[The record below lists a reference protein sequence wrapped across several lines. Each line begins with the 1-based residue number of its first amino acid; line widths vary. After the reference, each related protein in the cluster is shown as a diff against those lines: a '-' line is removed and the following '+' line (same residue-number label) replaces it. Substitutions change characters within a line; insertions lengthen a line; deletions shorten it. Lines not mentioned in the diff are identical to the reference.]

1 MNELMRKSS
10 LNFILTT
17 MDASEEAIRNSLV
30 EFGEGLE
37 ILALKKAEDS
47 RVQDYN
53 IIIRT
58 EDPTIIFDLC
68 AEFGRIKSVKIS

>member
-1 MNELMRKSS
+1 
-10 LNFILTT
+10 

>member
-1 MNELMRKSS
+1 MKKSN

-17 MDASEEAIRNSLV
+17 MGIPEQEIKKSLV
-30 EFGEGLE
+30 NFGDDLQILVLE
-37 ILALKKAEDS
+37 KSGES

-53 IIIRT
+53 IIIST

>member
-1 MNELMRKSS
+1 LNELMRKQS

-17 MDASEEAIRNSLV
+17 MGASEKAIRSSLV
-30 EFGEGLE
+30 EFGENLE
-37 ILALKKAEDS
+37 ILALGRNEGS

-53 IIIRT
+53 IIITT